1 MNKVVTPTHMCLL
14 FSDHNG
20 GLEMNVN
27 DDEQLLVTRLEEQMF
42 DVSE

>member
-1 MNKVVTPTHMCLL
+1 MDKVVIPTHMCLL
-14 FSDHNG
+14 FADHNRS
-20 GLEMNVN
+20 LEMNVS